1 MRPNLPVLLAAAAGL
16 LCPPVFA
23 NDLATT
29 CQTKLGPT
37 EVDVVANASQ
47 PEGNYTLSYKELT
60 QRSAPGNGASH
71 TLGLTE
77 GRFAYQASYGYTGL
91 AIGDSGCVRP
101 RIKITI
107 TLAPHILYVGREFRP
122 GTCEF
127 QHIYNHE
134 ARHVVTNH
142 HHLNEVARRLKAE
155 MQQHIGNT
163 IYYGPP
169 QQSLDKIA
177 QQVRDVWIPRARAWQ
192 DLAIHSHA
200 LIDTPE
206 EYARNNSVCDGAIA
220 RILRT
225 TR

>member
-1 MRPNLPVLLAAAAGL
+1 MRLKPYLLLTILTSICASAYAD
-16 LCPPVFA
+16 
-23 NDLATT
+23 DLATI
-29 CQTKLGPT
+29 CQARLGPA
-37 EVDVVANASQ
+37 EFDVVVQGSQ

-60 QRSAPGNGASH
+60 QRSAPANGAAL

-77 GRFAYQASYGYTGL
+77 GKFAYQASFGYTGL
-91 AIGDSGCVRP
+91 TIGNSGCVRP

-134 ARHVVTNH
+134 ARHVMANH
-142 HHLNEVARRLKAE
+142 QHLTEVARRLKAE
-155 MQQHIGNT
+155 MYQYLGNV

-169 QQSLDKIA
+169 QQSIDKIT
-177 QQVRDVWIPRARAWQ
+177 QQVREVWMPRAREWQ
-192 DLAIHSHA
+192 DLVKHSHA

-206 EYARNNSVCDGAIA
+206 EYARNSSACDGAIT
-220 RILRT
+220 RILRA